1 MVQKSQDNQLEQK
14 ELKET
19 VEKLQNQLS
28 TRDVELR
35 SKEFE
40 LHRRQNQ
47 LDEDRRKFQTEKEI
61 TLAKLQEDQV
71 RIQVRFNLGFFSA
84 AFFFPLLL
92 LFASKLLEMGK

>member
-71 RIQVRFNLGFFSA
+71 RIQVRFNLGFF
-84 AFFFPLLL
+84 LLL
-92 LFASKLLEMGK
+92 SFFRYFYFLHQSF